1 MRRGLAAV
9 AVLLLLAG
17 CAPTVQAEPGA
28 PTLRA
33 EPAAPPYPD
42 QLQAYYQRRWADIQ
56 VREPDFI
63 PPFLTAGPAVPDS
76 QWLETVLACFA
87 DFRLAGGDRLLYDIG
102 ELTCEMEH
110 PSGGGLELD
119 YSQKLRDSIYASYQS
134 ATLPCLRL
142 GGQPLLQPPIL
153 WDFSSGSLFSWF
165 VPPETQ
171 RSPQRIYEL
180 ARCGLRPASSFDSLG
195 A

>member
-17 CAPTVQAEPGA
+17 CAPSVQVA
-28 PTLRA
+28 T
-33 EPAAPPYPD
+33 AAPPYPD

-56 VREPDFI
+56 AREPDFI
-63 PPFLTAGPAVPDS
+63 PPFLIAGPAVSDS
-76 QWLETVLACFA
+76 QWVQTVLACYA
-87 DFRLAGGDRLLYDIG
+87 DFRLPGGDRLLYDIG

-119 YSQKLRDSIYASYQS
+119 YSQQLRDRIYASYQS

-142 GGQPLLQPPIL
+142 GGQPLLRPPIL
-153 WDFSSGSLFSWF
+153 RDFSSVSRYTWL
-165 VPPETQ
+165 VLPETQ
-171 RSPQRIYEL
+171 RSPQRLYEL
-180 ARCGLRPASSFDSLG
+180 ARCALRPASSFDSLG
-195 A
+195 S